1 MTTPDNHT
9 PGEAIATNLNF
20 SEQIPRRYRLHLD
33 GTQVDEF
40 VIFYQHREWYWLS
53 QKPKLI
59 PQLRNRRTLSFLIS
73 IYNE

>member
-40 VIFYQHREWYWLS
+40 VIFYQHRE
-53 QKPKLI
+53 
-59 PQLRNRRTLSFLIS
+59 
-73 IYNE
+73 